1 MIKNVLNSSKS
12 DSDKYFSMWTA
23 NSLLGD
29 VKKAGATLLS
39 VIKSSTSNFYKFFS
53 PLKSILKNNLTYKM
67 YNKYGEGGI
76 KAISAIAKKFN
87 LSQSTVYNIFVNN
100 KVTKNQMDL
109 IYDSIVY
116 SLKDGDFFSW
126 QYAYSSVNN
135 SMAAIKKLVD
145 NK

>member
-1 MIKNVLNSSKS
+1 
-12 DSDKYFSMWTA
+12 
-23 NSLLGD
+23 
-29 VKKAGATLLS
+29 
-39 VIKSSTSNFYKFFS
+39 
-53 PLKSILKNNLTYKM
+53 M

-100 KVTKNQMDL
+100 KVTKSQMDL